1 MNSKRRKPLCIAH
14 RGAFVEA
21 PENTLKSFKLAMEM
35 GADMIEL
42 DVRLTKDRKVVVIH
56 DDTIDRTSN
65 GSGAVRD
72 YTLDELKQFD
82 FGEGEKIPTLEEVF
96 ELIKGNVLVN
106 VEIKEMDMAKEVVE
120 IIEKYNMADKVLISS
135 FLHPVL
141 LDVKRLN
148 PTIKT
153 GILFTCRPVSVTNLA
168 RDARAEFVHP
178 FYDTLDKQLIDE
190 AHKNGLEVNVWTVDD
205 EELMQ
210 KFIDWGVDGIITDVP
225 DVFLDIRDNR

>member
-96 ELIKGNVLVN
+96 ELIKGNVLDDN
-106 VEIKEMDMAKEVVE
+106 VIFPEKITLTVCGPRDIVFGSKKRAK
-120 IIEKYNMADKVLISS
+120 
-135 FLHPVL
+135 
-141 LDVKRLN
+141 R
-148 PTIKT
+148 
-153 GILFTCRPVSVTNLA
+153 
-168 RDARAEFVHP
+168 
-178 FYDTLDKQLIDE
+178 
-190 AHKNGLEVNVWTVDD
+190 
-205 EELMQ
+205 
-210 KFIDWGVDGIITDVP
+210 
-225 DVFLDIRDNR
+225 

>member
-1 MNSKRRKPLCIAH
+1 MAEIRKKPLCIAH

-21 PENTLKSFKLAMEM
+21 PENTLKSFKMAIEM

-42 DVRLTKDRKVVVIH
+42 DVHLTKDRRVVVIH

-65 GSGAVRD
+65 GSGAVKD
-72 YTLDELKQFD
+72 YTLEELKKFD

-96 ELIKGNVLVN
+96 ELTKGKVLVN
-106 VEIKEMDMAKEVVE
+106 VEIKEMNMAKEVVE
-120 IIEKYNMADKVLISS
+120 IIERYNMADKVLVSS

-141 LDVKRLN
+141 LEVKRLN

-153 GILFTCRPVSVTNLA
+153 GILFTCRPVSITNMA

-178 FYDTLDKQLIDE
+178 YYETLDKQLIDE

-205 EELMQ
+205 PDEMQ
-210 KFIDWGVDGIITDVP
+210 KLIEWGVDGIITDVP
-225 DVFLDIRDNR
+225 DVFLEIRDSK